1 MKTKLVIFMFLI
13 TCFGLSIP
21 TVSINAAET
30 DAMDAQVIS
39 SKSPSAVT
47 LSKIENLSIASR
59 TDNSSMATT
68 LNKVGG
74 TRALT
79 DWGTDPDL
87 PGQGGEVTDP
97 GQVGEAAPIG
107 DITLPI
113 ILFALVI
120 YFAYRG
126 VTTSKRRNNL

>member
-1 MKTKLVIFMFLI
+1 MFLI

-87 PGQGGEVTDP
+87 PGLGGEVTDP

>member
-1 MKTKLVIFMFLI
+1 MKTKLVIFVLLI

-21 TVSINAAET
+21 TISINAAET